1 MEVSASCK
9 MKGMARPREFD
20 EGEVLDRALA
30 TFWEHGYEGTSI
42 DELVAATGLGRAS
55 LYGAFGD
62 KEQIF
67 AKALDRYCARMGD
80 SLSISIGG
88 GEPSARVAL
97 GRLVRALV
105 LKSSPK
111 SGPRGCFLLSTA
123 VGGDAPAAAREAY
136 ADYTSRLECALTVLV
151 RRGQESGEL
160 ARTAD
165 APSVARML
173 VVLLQG
179 IAASA
184 RAGRT
189 KAQLEAA
196 ADTALD
202 LVAPARQ

>member
-20 EGEVLDRALA
+20 EDEVLDRALA

-62 KEQIF
+62 KEKIF

-80 SLSISIGG
+80 SLSIGG
-88 GEPSARVAL
+88 SEPSARVAL

-136 ADYTSRLECALTVLV
+136 ADYTSRLECALTALV

-202 LVAPARQ
+202 LVAPPRE

>member
-1 MEVSASCK
+1 M
-9 MKGMARPREFD
+9 GRMARPREFD
-20 EGEVLDRALA
+20 EDVVLERALA

-67 AKALDRYCARMGD
+67 VRALERYCARAGESLGIATDD
-80 SLSISIGG
+80 S
-88 GEPSARVAL
+88 SARVAL
-97 GRLVRALV
+97 ERMLRGMVT
-105 LKSSPK
+105 KSSPR

-123 VGGDAPAAAREAY
+123 VGGDAPSAAREAY
-136 ADYTSRLECALTVLV
+136 TEYTARLERALTELV

-160 ARTAD
+160 TRAGD
-165 APSVARML
+165 AQSVARML
-173 VVLLQG
+173 TVLLQG

-184 RAGRT
+184 RAGRG

-196 ADTALD
+196 IETALA
-202 LVAPARQ
+202 LVAPRRM

>member
-1 MEVSASCK
+1 MGASASCK
-9 MKGMARPREFD
+9 MKRMARPREFD
-20 EGEVLDRALA
+20 EGQVLDRALA

-67 AKALDRYCARMGD
+67 AKALDRYCALMGD
-80 SLSISIGG
+80 SLSIGE

-105 LKSSPK
+105 LRSSPK

-123 VGGDAPAAAREAY
+123 VGGDAPAAARKAY
-136 ADYTSRLECALTVLV
+136 TDYTSRLERALTELV
-151 RRGQESGEL
+151 RRGQDGGEL
-160 ARTAD
+160 AVTAD

-189 KAQLEAA
+189 RAQLEAA
-196 ADTALD
+196 AETALD
-202 LVAPARQ
+202 LVAPPRSR

>member
-1 MEVSASCK
+1 MER
-9 MKGMARPREFD
+9 MARPREFD
-20 EGEVLDRALA
+20 EDDVLERALA

-67 AKALDRYCARMGD
+67 ARALERYCARAGA
-80 SLSISIGG
+80 SLGIGSD
-88 GEPSARVAL
+88 EPSARAAL
-97 GRLVRALV
+97 ERMLRAMV
-105 LKSSPK
+105 TQSSPK

-123 VGGDAPAAAREAY
+123 VGGDAPSAARDAY
-136 ADYTSRLECALTVLV
+136 AEYTARLERALTALV

-160 ARTAD
+160 TRAGD
-165 APSVARML
+165 AHSLARML
-173 VVLLQG
+173 TVLLQG

-184 RAGRT
+184 RAGRG

-196 ADTALD
+196 IETALA
-202 LVAPARQ
+202 LVAPQSR

>member
-1 MEVSASCK
+1 MEGSASCK

-80 SLSISIGG
+80 SLSIGG

-123 VGGDAPAAAREAY
+123 VGGDAPPAAREAY
-136 ADYTSRLECALTVLV
+136 AEYTSRLERALTALV
-151 RRGQESGEL
+151 RRGQESGEI
-160 ARTAD
+160 AQTAD
-165 APSVARML
+165 APAVARML

-179 IAASA
+179 ISASA

-196 ADTALD
+196 AETALD
-202 LVAPARQ
+202 LVAPSRE

>member
-1 MEVSASCK
+1 MRR
-9 MKGMARPREFD
+9 MARPREFD
-20 EGEVLDRALA
+20 EDEVLERALS

-67 AKALDRYCARMGD
+67 ARALERYCAALDD
-80 SLSISIGG
+80 SLAATDGL
-88 GEPSARVAL
+88 SARAAL
-97 GRLVRALV
+97 ERLLRATV

-123 VGGDAPAAAREAY
+123 VGGDAPSVVREAY
-136 ADYTSRLECALTVLV
+136 ADHTRRLERALTATV

-160 ARTAD
+160 ARTID
-165 APSVARML
+165 APSVASML

-184 RAGRT
+184 RAGRSR
-189 KAQLEAA
+189 AQLEAA
-196 ADTALD
+196 IEAALAF
-202 LVAPARQ
+202 VAPAGKK

>member
-1 MEVSASCK
+1 M
-9 MKGMARPREFD
+9 GRMARPREFD
-20 EGEVLDRALA
+20 EDEVLERALS

-67 AKALDRYCARMGD
+67 ARALERYCAKME
-80 SLSISIGG
+80 
-88 GEPSARVAL
+88 EPLAAADGVSARAAL
-97 GRLVRALV
+97 ARMLRAFV

-123 VGGDAPAAAREAY
+123 VGGDAPSVVRDAY
-136 ADYTSRLECALTVLV
+136 ADYTRRLERTLTALV

-160 ARTAD
+160 APTID
-165 APSVARML
+165 APSVASML

-179 IAASA
+179 ISASA
-184 RAGRT
+184 RAGRSR
-189 KAQLEAA
+189 AQLEAA
-196 ADTALD
+196 METALAF
-202 LVAPARQ
+202 VAPAPKR